1 MVTTKPFFAAFIP
14 PCTVK
19 SPACLVGLFILL
31 VMLAG
36 CQAAKTPDE
45 VTAAFW
51 EALIDDKLETA
62 KAYATP
68 ASRDL
73 VDREPHLKNAS
84 VKTGQVTIDG
94 PTTSVETMITLA
106 INDEAGK
113 TLSFNT
119 VLAREHDKW
128 LVDYRQTLTN
138 ISSLPF
144 SIIIRNLQEIG
155 DILHKQLEQQRPLI
169 EKYIDTF
176 GRELEKQL
184 PLIKKQIESLGQDLE
199 KELDKFGRQLE
210 KPRQPDK
217 QSPYPDT
224 I

>member
-1 MVTTKPFFAAFIP
+1 MTKPFFTVFIP
-14 PCTVK
+14 RSVK
-19 SPACLVGLFILL
+19 SPACLAGLFILL
-31 VMLAG
+31 AMLTG

-51 EALIDDKLETA
+51 EALIDDKPEKA
-62 KAYATP
+62 KAYATF

-73 VDREPHLKNAS
+73 VDREPYLKNAS
-84 VKTGQVTIDG
+84 VKTGQVAIDG

-144 SIIIRNLQEIG
+144 SIIIKSLQEIG
-155 DILHKQLEQQRPLI
+155 DILHKQLEQQRPLV

-184 PLIKKQIESLGQDLE
+184 PLIKKQIESLGQELE

-210 KPRQPDK
+210 KPRQPDRR
-217 QSPYPDT
+217 SPYPDT

>member
-1 MVTTKPFFAAFIP
+1 
-14 PCTVK
+14 
-19 SPACLVGLFILL
+19 
-31 VMLAG
+31 MLIG
-36 CQAAKTPDE
+36 CQAAKTPEE

-51 EALIDDKLETA
+51 EALIDDKLEVA
-62 KAYATP
+62 KAYVTL

-94 PTTSVETMITLA
+94 PATSVETMITLA

-119 VLAREHDKW
+119 VLAKEHDKW

-144 SIIIRNLQEIG
+144 SIIIESLQEIG

-169 EKYIDTF
+169 EKSIDIF

-184 PLIKKQIESLGQDLE
+184 PLIKKQIESLDQDLE
-199 KELDKFGRQLE
+199 KELNKFGRQLE

>member
-1 MVTTKPFFAAFIP
+1 
-14 PCTVK
+14 
-19 SPACLVGLFILL
+19 
-31 VMLAG
+31 MLAG